1 MTFNSVFKGLRIK
14 MKGIRRMSGKK
25 RKLKENVTG

>member
-1 MTFNSVFKGLRIK
+1 VRILRIK
-14 MKGIRRMSGKK
+14 MKGIRRMSGERR